1 MLRAYHLIHWM
12 VFCNISSQKLIEKM
26 ANFMNLF
33 FWQQISTGRYLHES
47 NYEYSMLNSR
57 LFKGS
62 RNMQEGKVSFLRE
75 KRLGK
80 KQKKSKYLSKHKED
94 ILWKCGQL
102 GDKTLKSAISTLWRQ
117 LTQCFGLRR
126 RQEHH
131 SIRIKDSLFVKLK
144 LEHRT

>member
-1 MLRAYHLIHWM
+1 
-12 VFCNISSQKLIEKM
+12 
-26 ANFMNLF
+26 
-33 FWQQISTGRYLHES
+33 
-47 NYEYSMLNSR
+47 
-57 LFKGS
+57 
-62 RNMQEGKVSFLRE
+62 MQEGKVSFLRE

-80 KQKKSKYLSKHKED
+80 KQKKANILAKHKED